1 MRIALCGCGKMGR
14 AVALD
19 CLGQADLV
27 ELRLA
32 DADPERLTR
41 LSAELEDS
49 RVNPRE
55 LNAADTAAVRDFAT
69 GCAVLVS
76 AVSYR
81 FNPALARAA
90 VDAGCH
96 FIDMGG
102 NNDAVARELALDG
115 EARRA
120 GVTLVPDMGLAP
132 GLVNV
137 LTRSAF
143 ERLGGLDEARLYVGG
158 LPRNP
163 RGEWRYEA
171 VFSATGLINE
181 YREPCLVLREGEPRS
196 VESLSEVER
205 LNHPVLGELE
215 AFHTSGGSSTLPVT
229 YAGRVRTL
237 EYKTLRYPGHAR
249 LVRALFELG
258 LDDEEPVELGGC
270 RVRPRDLLE
279 ERIGR
284 RLAPVGE
291 DLVVLTAR
299 FRGPDGALRVELLDY
314 ADAVGGLSAMMRCT
328 GFPVAVTAQL
338 LARGEISVSG
348 AQTPEHL
355 PPRPILAGLAERG
368 LELSFHED

>member
-14 AVALD
+14 AVARD
-19 CLGQADLV
+19 CLARTDLV

-32 DADPERLTR
+32 DAAHERLNR
-41 LSAELEDS
+41 LTVELGDP
-49 RVNPRE
+49 RVSPRE
-55 LNAADTAAVRDFAT
+55 LNAADTAAVRDFAA
-69 GCAVLVS
+69 GCAVLIS
-76 AVSYR
+76 GVSYS

-102 NNDAVARELALDG
+102 NNDAVARELALDDD
-115 EARRA
+115 ARRA
-120 GVTLVPDMGLAP
+120 GVALVPDMGLAP

-137 LTRSAF
+137 LTREAF

-181 YREPCLVLREGEPRS
+181 YREPCLVLRDGEPRE
-196 VESLSEVER
+196 VAPLTEVEA
-205 LNHPVLGELE
+205 LEHPVLGELE
-215 AFHTSGGSSTLPVT
+215 AFHTSGGSSTLPTT

-249 LVRALFELG
+249 LARALFELG
-258 LDDEEPVELGGC
+258 LDDEDTVELGGC

-299 FRGPDGALRVELLDY
+299 FRGPGGALRVELLDY
-314 ADAVGGLSAMMRCT
+314 ADAASGLSAMMRCT

-338 LARGEISVSG
+338 LARGEISVPG
-348 AQTPEHL
+348 ALTPERL
-355 PPRPILAGLAERG
+355 PPRPILDGLAERG
-368 LELSFHED
+368 LDLVFHEA